1 MRLINVNTL
10 SISEFLSD
18 CDVPDYAILSHTW
31 SSEEAT
37 FQDMQRPR
45 ALRDKSHGLD
55 KIKAVC
61 KVARRDGLEWIWVDT
76 CCIDKASSAELSE
89 AINSM
94 FRYYRQSRVCYAYL
108 DDVSLDRRPGLE
120 DPLEDLRKARWF
132 KRGWTL
138 QELVAPRELQ
148 FFDHSWNLI
157 GTRSS
162 LSHTLSQVTRIPKEV
177 LDGSRSIFEFSVY
190 ERLRWAAG
198 RVTTRVEDM
207 AYCLIGLFDVTMPL
221 LYGEGRKAFARLQIE
236 ILQRNYDSSVFMHIL
251 HDCHAPPWVKRT
263 TSKLWF
269 TRRAKVQY
277 V

>member
-1 MRLINVNTL
+1 
-10 SISEFLSD
+10 
-18 CDVPDYAILSHTW
+18 
-31 SSEEAT
+31 
-37 FQDMQRPR
+37 MQQPR
-45 ALRDKSHGLD
+45 APREKSRGLD

-61 KVARRDGLEWIWVDT
+61 EVAKRDGLQWVWVDT

-94 FRYYRQSRVCYAYL
+94 FRYYQQSTVCYAYL
-108 DDVSLDRRPGLE
+108 DDVSLDGRQDLRG
-120 DPLEDLRKARWF
+120 PLEDLGKARC
-132 KRGWTL
+132 
-138 QELVAPRELQ
+138 
-148 FFDHSWNLI
+148 WNLI

-162 LSHTLSQVTRIPKEV
+162 LSHTLSQVTRIPEEV

-251 HDCHAPPWVKRT
+251 HDCHAPPRPWLHAGHK
-263 TSKLWF
+263 
-269 TRRAKVQY
+269 
-277 V
+277 